1 MNELFNIIKSSLRAN
16 SFYIPSQNAYVNGCS
31 LTIKQYNDLLELDA
45 TVDYGFEQY
54 IKFSIITDTIIK
66 ENLDSIDNLL
76 YFDKPFLLAQ
86 IKMAQEENFLGLS
99 LKEYQTTLK
108 ERIINYNLSSYVTDY
123 NNNNLFIGFCLN
135 KLSDVQQIN
144 KDFFENINNN
154 YKVPGDIVTLEI
166 FKYLKEIKY
175 LNQSIGD
182 VRDVKLLKPLLNEL
196 PANLVEKFNELLQK
210 VNTDIKNLNTF
221 EIKEEKFVFNPTLEF
236 MLS

>member
-108 ERIINYNLSSYVTDY
+108 ERIANYNLSSYVTDY

>member
-108 ERIINYNLSSYVTDY
+108 ERIANYNFASYVSEY

-210 VNTDIKNLNTF
+210 VNTDIKDLNTF

>member
-16 SFYIPSQNAYVNGCS
+16 SFYIPSQNAFVNGCS

-108 ERIINYNLSSYVTDY
+108 ERISNYNFASYVSEY

-210 VNTDIKNLNTF
+210 VNTDIKDLNTF

>member
-108 ERIINYNLSSYVTDY
+108 ERIPNYNFASYVSEY
-123 NNNNLFIGFCLN
+123 NNNNLFIGFCRL
-135 KLSDVQQIN
+135 
-144 KDFFENINNN
+144 
-154 YKVPGDIVTLEI
+154 G
-166 FKYLKEIKY
+166 
-175 LNQSIGD
+175 SIHSG
-182 VRDVKLLKPLLNEL
+182 NE
-196 PANLVEKFNELLQK
+196 
-210 VNTDIKNLNTF
+210 
-221 EIKEEKFVFNPTLEF
+221 
-236 MLS
+236 

>member
-16 SFYIPSQNAYVNGCS
+16 SFYIPSQNAFVNGCS

-108 ERIINYNLSSYVTDY
+108 ERIPNYNFASYVSEY

-196 PANLVEKFNELLQK
+196 PANLIEKFNELLQK
-210 VNTDIKNLNTF
+210 VNTDIKDLNTF

>member
-16 SFYIPSQNAYVNGCS
+16 SFYIPSQNAFVNGCS

-108 ERIINYNLSSYVTDY
+108 ERIPNYNFASYVSEY

-210 VNTDIKNLNTF
+210 VNTDIKDLNTF

>member
-108 ERIINYNLSSYVTDY
+108 ERITNYNFASYVSEY

-210 VNTDIKNLNTF
+210 VNTDIKDLNTF

>member
-45 TVDYGFEQY
+45 TVDYGFEHY